1 VLSEALA
8 LVTALTN
15 ALGVVLIARGMR
27 GATPTV
33 AAFYSVAVQAALL
46 TALLLTRLPPLDPY
60 AFGLFALSG
69 LLALGL
75 GRLLNFQAMKGM
87 GVARTSALIGSNP
100 VITTALSI
108 IILRE
113 QPVAST
119 LIGALTVAS
128 GVVLI
133 SGARGFT
140 IDRPFLIGL
149 ASALS
154 YSLSNI
160 AGKAGL
166 NAQPDP
172 FLSAQ
177 TGATAGL
184 LFYVL
189 YFAAS
194 RHSLRVG
201 RESLGYFAA
210 TGLISSVGWLTMM
223 KALELGAVSTV
234 TTIVFSYP
242 LISLIL
248 TRLLIR
254 DEEITLRTVAGS
266 VLVVLGVAVVILL

>member
-1 VLSEALA
+1 MLSEALA

-27 GATPTV
+27 GAAPTV
-33 AAFYSVAVQAALL
+33 AAFYSVGVQAALL

-60 AFGLFALSG
+60 AVGLFALSG
-69 LLALGL
+69 LLALGM
-75 GRLLNFQAMKGM
+75 GRLLNFWAMKGM
-87 GVARTSALIGSNP
+87 GVARTSALVGSNP
-100 VITTALSI
+100 VMTTALSMA
-108 IILRE
+108 ILGE
-113 QPVAST
+113 QPAAST
-119 LIGALTVAS
+119 ILGALTVAS
-128 GVVLI
+128 GVALI

-140 IDRPFLIGL
+140 FDKPFLVGL

-177 TGATAGL
+177 AGAAAGL

-194 RHSLRVG
+194 RQSLRAS
-201 RESLGYFAA
+201 RESLAYFAA
-210 TGLISSVGWLTMM
+210 TGVLSSVGWLAMM

-242 LISLIL
+242 LISLAL

-254 DEEITLRTVAGS
+254 EEELTLRTVAGS
-266 VLVVLGVAVVILL
+266 VLVVLGVAAVILL

>member
-1 VLSEALA
+1 MLPEALA

-15 ALGVVLIARGMR
+15 ALGVVLIAKGMR
-27 GATPTV
+27 GAAPTV
-33 AAFYSVAVQAALL
+33 AAFYSVAVQAAIL

-60 AFGLFALSG
+60 AVGLFALSG

-75 GRLLNFQAMKGM
+75 GRLLNFQAMKGI
-87 GVARTSALIGSNP
+87 GVARTSALVGSNP
-100 VITTALSI
+100 VITTALSM
-108 IILRE
+108 IILAER
-113 QPVAST
+113 PTAT
-119 LIGALTVAS
+119 TILGALTVAS
-128 GVVLI
+128 GVALI
-133 SGARGFT
+133 SGAQGFT
-140 IDRPFLIGL
+140 VDRLFLVGL

-177 TGATAGL
+177 VGAAAGL
-184 LFYVL
+184 LFYTL
-189 YFAAS
+189 YFAAT
-194 RHSLRVG
+194 RQSLKVG
-201 RESLGYFAA
+201 RESLGLFAA
-210 TGLISSVGWLTMM
+210 TGLLSSVGWLAMM

-248 TRLLIR
+248 TRVLIR
-254 DEEITLRTVAGS
+254 DEVLTARTVVGS
-266 VLVVLGVAVVILL
+266 VLVVLGVVAVILL

>member
-1 VLSEALA
+1 MLSEALA

-27 GATPTV
+27 GSAPTV

-46 TALLLTRLPPLDPY
+46 TALLLTRLPPLDLY
-60 AFGLFALSG
+60 AVGLFALSG

-87 GVARTSALIGSNP
+87 GVARTSALVGSNP
-100 VITTALSI
+100 VITTALSMA
-108 IILRE
+108 LLGE
-113 QPVAST
+113 QPTAST
-119 LIGALTVAS
+119 ILGTLTVAS
-128 GVVLI
+128 GVALI

-140 IDRPFLIGL
+140 VDKPFLIGL

-166 NAQPDP
+166 IAQPDP

-177 TGATAGL
+177 AGAAAGL

-194 RHSLRVG
+194 RQSLRVG

-210 TGLISSVGWLTMM
+210 TGVLSSAGWLAMM

-242 LISLIL
+242 LISLVL
-248 TRLLIR
+248 ARLLIR
-254 DEEITLRTVAGS
+254 EEELTMRTLAGS
-266 VLVVLGVAVVILL
+266 VLVVVGVAAVILL